1 MAASG
6 LTRRDL
12 LDAAR
17 RAGYKLSDR
26 QLTDW
31 VSRGLIANASI
42 VGKGKGKGKGVEGRW
57 HPAQRDLLLNLL
69 AKRQTVTTLV
79 PLYNIPVF
87 IWLNWSDFNTYVK
100 VDQIRKALGSWIDQ
114 SRTARSVSAARQ
126 AAEATVEQAA
136 TQDADEGDRRAAI
149 RFLTDLAPGAPYDAQ
164 QLGDVFDAIGSLLPI
179 SEVVELASSRHR
191 AIAHYEGHTDTDF
204 QNAREAYLAD
214 VRGDVQSS
222 PDQDVRQELAGHA
235 CLNLLTHLG
244 HGDQSDV

>member
-12 LDAAR
+12 LDAAH
-17 RAGYKLSDR
+17 RAGHKLSDR

-31 VSRGLIANASI
+31 VSRGLIANATI
-42 VGKGKGKGKGVEGRW
+42 VGKGKAKGVEGRW

-69 AKRQTVTTLV
+69 AKRRTMAKLA

-100 VDQIRKALGSWIDQ
+100 VDQVRKALGSWVDR
-114 SRTARSVSAARQ
+114 SRTVPSVSAARR
-126 AAEATVEQAA
+126 ASEVTVEQAA
-136 TQDADEGDRRAAI
+136 APDADRSNRRAAV
-149 RFLTDLAPGAPYDAQ
+149 RVLADVAKGAPFDAQ
-164 QLGDVFDAIGSLLPI
+164 QLEDLSQAIVSSLSI
-179 SEVVELASSRHR
+179 SRIVDLVASRYR
-191 AIAHYEGHTDTDF
+191 AIERYEGYTDAEF

-214 VRGDVQSS
+214 VSGDTESAQNH
-222 PDQDVRQELAGHA
+222 DVRQELAAHA

-244 HGDQSDV
+244 TGERSDE